1 MPGRVGCARVVG
13 IDGCEYGPP
22 NGVKRFQTGTEATGP
37 AKDAPELELDAF
49 LQVPVVERLT
59 PYLSAIRSSNS
70 AAPTICST
78 SCFPTPT
85 STKST
90 ANSAPPRTQL
100 VTWP

>member
-49 LQVPVVERLT
+49 LQVPAAERLT
-59 PYLSAIRSSNS
+59 PYSGENPLELMVPRLGLE
-70 AAPTICST
+70 
-78 SCFPTPT
+78 
-85 STKST
+85 
-90 ANSAPPRTQL
+90 PRTN
-100 VTWP
+100 